1 MNPNTLNQNSLI
13 FKYTLCNQII
23 ASFNRKYIKIPK
35 SKIKNINFFYLIRIM
50 RLYLSERQFKE
61 NVWTSF
67 LLPADSIS
75 QSYLSKILENSYT
88 TKKTFPIE
96 KEILNTLNLN
106 YLSSKNKTTNLE
118 SFRRK

>member
-75 QSYLSKILENSYT
+75 HSTFLKYLKTLILL
-88 TKKTFPIE
+88 KKLFLL
-96 KEILNTLNLN
+96 KKKYSTL
-106 YLSSKNKTTNLE
+106 
-118 SFRRK
+118 